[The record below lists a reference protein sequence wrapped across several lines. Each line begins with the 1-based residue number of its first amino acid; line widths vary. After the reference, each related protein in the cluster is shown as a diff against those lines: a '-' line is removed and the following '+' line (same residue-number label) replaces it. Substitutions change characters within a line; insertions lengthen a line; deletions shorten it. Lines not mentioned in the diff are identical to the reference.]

1 MPDRHGPMRAFV
13 SAVNDVPWSGA
24 AVTIPAVSDLGP
36 DQMSLPFL
44 EGQPTVSGDDA
55 SVLIPEGA
63 RGGEGVGSEQMM
75 AFVPGWQTDA
85 DRTYEGE
92 GPGAF
97 VPGKAWVPNYTYSP
111 GEAYFPGLSAVA
123 GWKTDESERDD
134 QGTDDNPVQT
144 VFVPNSDLFM
154 DRVGMESLPEGA
166 ERVESG
172 TSIDTQGGTVFAGP
186 SDLLFP
192 EDAFDER
199 QFPDDAF
206 DQGVALP
213 LNGEPL
219 GLGVLATPT
228 ASVGGEQAN
237 PLVDAETGELLQ
249 RDAARK
255 VLADAL
261 IPSTSTVEWLAGPDR
276 NPFGVDRH
284 GPMKVPLLDTETDLE
299 TFGGVLSGEDGP
311 WAAVLF
317 VARVTD
323 GDHVVA
329 VAGVTR
335 PVSTADG
342 GMALVEGSGWGMD
355 RGLELLPRAAEFA
368 AETIGQ
374 LERA

>member
-1 MPDRHGPMRAFV
+1 MPDQHGPMRAFV
-13 SAVNDVPWSGA
+13 SAVNGVPWSGA
-24 AVTIPAVSDLGP
+24 AVTIPSISDLGP

-63 RGGEGVGSEQMM
+63 RGGEGVAAEQMM
-75 AFVPGWQTDA
+75 ALVPSAGVNA
-85 DRTYEGE
+85 DTVSYTGNGLGAFFPSELRGARNEGYLSYAGN

-97 VPGKAWVPNYTYSP
+97 SPSETDSPDSPDDIRVFMPNI
-111 GEAYFPGLSAVA
+111 E
-123 GWKTDESERDD
+123 
-134 QGTDDNPVQT
+134 Q
-144 VFVPNSDLFM
+144 FM

-172 TSIDTQGGTVFAGP
+172 TSIDTQGGTAFAGP

-199 QFPDDAF
+199 QFPDDVF

-213 LNGEPL
+213 LNGEPF
-219 GLGVLATPT
+219 GLGALATPT

-249 RDAARK
+249 RDAARE

-284 GPMKVPLLDTETDLE
+284 GPMKVPLLGTETDLE
-299 TFGGVLSGEDGP
+299 TFGGVLSGDDGP

-323 GDHVVA
+323 EDHVVA

-335 PVSTADG
+335 PAGTVEG
-342 GMALVEGSGWGMD
+342 GRTLVEGSGWGMD

>member
-1 MPDRHGPMRAFV
+1 MVDRHGPMPTSFV
-13 SAVNDVPWSGA
+13 STVNKVPWSGA
-24 AVTIPAVSDLGP
+24 AVTIPSFSDLGP

-63 RGGEGVGSEQMM
+63 RGGEGVAPEQMM
-75 AFVPGWQTDA
+75 AFVAGWKTDA

-92 GPGAF
+92 EAGAF
-97 VPGKAWVPNYTYSP
+97 IPGSDWVPNYTYSP

-144 VFVPNSDLFM
+144 VFMPNIHAWPKEYDI
-154 DRVGMESLPEGA
+154 ESLPEGA

-237 PLVDAETGELLQ
+237 PLVDAETDELLQ
-249 RDAARK
+249 RDATNQL
-255 VLADAL
+255 LADTGITDADEA
-261 IPSTSTVEWLAGPDR
+261 EWLAAPERMDVEGAPTATT
-276 NPFGVDRH
+276 
-284 GPMKVPLLDTETDLE
+284 LLDTETDLE
-299 TFGGVLSGEDGP
+299 TFGGVLSGDDGP
-311 WAAVLF
+311 WGAVLF
-317 VARVTD
+317 VARVT
-323 GDHVVA
+323 GEDHVVA
-329 VAGVTR
+329 LAGVTR
-335 PVSTADG
+335 PVGTVEG
-342 GMALVEGSGWGMD
+342 GRTLVEGSGWGMD
-355 RGLELLPRAAEFA
+355 RGLELLPRASEFA
-368 AETIGQ
+368 AETIGR

>member
-1 MPDRHGPMRAFV
+1 M
-13 SAVNDVPWSGA
+13 VNGTPGSGV
-24 AVTIPAVSDLGP
+24 AVTIPSFSDLGP

-75 AFVPGWQTDA
+75 AFVAGQPTYQTDA
-85 DRTYEGE
+85 DRAYEGE

-97 VPGKAWVPNYTYSP
+97 VPGSDWVPNYTYSP

-123 GWKTDESERDD
+123 GWKSDESERDD
-134 QGTDDNPVQT
+134 PGTDDHPVQT
-144 VFVPNSDLFM
+144 VVTPNIEQFM

-199 QFPDDAF
+199 QFPDDVF

-213 LNGEPL
+213 LNGEPF
-219 GLGVLATPT
+219 GLGALATPT

-249 RDAARK
+249 RDATNRL
-255 VLADAL
+255 LADTGITDADDA
-261 IPSTSTVEWLAGPDR
+261 EWLAAPQRMDVEAA
-276 NPFGVDRH
+276 PTATT
-284 GPMKVPLLDTETDLE
+284 LLGTETDLE

>member
-13 SAVNDVPWSGA
+13 STVNEVPWSGA

-44 EGQPTVSGDDA
+44 EGQPTVGGDDA

-63 RGGEGVGSEQMM
+63 RGGEGVAPEQMM

-92 GPGAF
+92 EAGAF
-97 VPGKAWVPNYTYSP
+97 IPGSDWVPNYTYSP

-144 VFVPNSDLFM
+144 VFMPNIDLFM

-166 ERVESG
+166 ERVEPG

-213 LNGEPL
+213 LSGEPF

-237 PLVDAETGELLQ
+237 PLVDMDTAQLL
-249 RDAARK
+249 RREATRSTLGDSGLSDADR
-255 VLADAL
+255 
-261 IPSTSTVEWLAGPDR
+261 PEWLGGPTQFPEPGDYD
-276 NPFGVDRH
+276 GSID
-284 GPMKVPLLDTETDLE
+284 LLGTSTDLE

-329 VAGVTR
+329 MAGVTR

>member
-1 MPDRHGPMRAFV
+1 M
-13 SAVNDVPWSGA
+13 VNGTPGSGV
-24 AVTIPAVSDLGP
+24 AVTIPSFSDLGP

-75 AFVPGWQTDA
+75 AFVAGQPTYA
-85 DRTYEGE
+85 DRAYEGE

-97 VPGKAWVPNYTYSP
+97 VPGSDWVPNYTYSP

-134 QGTDDNPVQT
+134 QGTDDNPVQS
-144 VFVPNSDLFM
+144 VFMPNIHAWPKEYDI
-154 DRVGMESLPEGA
+154 ESLPEGA

-172 TSIDTQGGTVFAGP
+172 SSIDTQGTVFAGP

-228 ASVGGEQAN
+228 ASVGGEEAN
-237 PLVDAETGELLQ
+237 PLVDMDTAQFLRREATRSTLSDSGLS
-249 RDAARK
+249 DADR
-255 VLADAL
+255 
-261 IPSTSTVEWLAGPDR
+261 PEWLGGPT
-276 NPFGVDRH
+276 PFPEPGVYD
-284 GPMKVPLLDTETDLE
+284 GSIDLLGTSTDLE

>member
-1 MPDRHGPMRAFV
+1 MPDRQGPQYAFV
-13 SAVNDVPWSGA
+13 SAVNGVPGSGA
-24 AVTIPAVSDLGP
+24 AVTIPSISDLGP

-63 RGGEGVGSEQMM
+63 RGGGGVAPEQMM

-92 GPGAF
+92 EAGAF
-97 VPGKAWVPNYTYSP
+97 VPGDEWVPNFTYSP

-123 GWKTDESERDD
+123 GWKSDESGRDD
-134 QGTDDNPVQT
+134 LGTDDHPVQT
-144 VFVPNSDLFM
+144 VVTPNIEQFM

-199 QFPDDAF
+199 QFPDDVF

-213 LNGEPL
+213 LNGEPF

-249 RDAARK
+249 RDATNRL
-255 VLADAL
+255 LADTGITDADDA
-261 IPSTSTVEWLAGPDR
+261 EWLAAPERMDVEAA
-276 NPFGVDRH
+276 PTATT
-284 GPMKVPLLDTETDLE
+284 LLGTETDLE

-317 VARVTD
+317 VGRVTD
-323 GDHVVA
+323 EDHVVA

-335 PVSTADG
+335 PAGTVEG
-342 GMALVEGSGWGMD
+342 GRTLVDGSGWGMD

-368 AETIGQ
+368 AETMGQ

>member
-13 SAVNDVPWSGA
+13 STVNEVPGSGA
-24 AVTIPAVSDLGP
+24 AVTIPSFSDLAINGDP
-36 DQMSLPFL
+36 ISFLKEADQRSSDYFSL
-44 EGQPTVSGDDA
+44 V
-55 SVLIPEGA
+55 IPEGA
-63 RGGEGVGSEQMM
+63 RGGEGVAPEQTMTL
-75 AFVPGWQTDA
+75 APGAGVNA
-85 DRTYEGE
+85 DTVTYDGD

-123 GWKTDESERDD
+123 GWKTDESGRDD
-134 QGTDDNPVQT
+134 LGTDDNPVQT
-144 VFVPNSDLFM
+144 VFVPNIEQFM
-154 DRVGMESLPEGA
+154 DRVGTESLPEGA

-192 EDAFDER
+192 DDAFDER
-199 QFPDDAF
+199 QFPDDIY

-213 LNGEPL
+213 LNGEPF
-219 GLGVLATPT
+219 GLGALATPT
-228 ASVGGEQAN
+228 ASVGGEEAN

-249 RDAARK
+249 RDATNRL
-255 VLADAL
+255 LADTGITDADDA
-261 IPSTSTVEWLAGPDR
+261 EWLAAPERMDMESA
-276 NPFGVDRH
+276 PTATT
-284 GPMKVPLLDTETDLE
+284 LLDTETDLE
-299 TFGGVLSGEDGP
+299 TFGGVLSGDDGP
-311 WAAVLF
+311 WAAILF
-317 VARVTD
+317 VGRVTD

-335 PVSTADG
+335 PAGTVEG
-342 GMALVEGSGWGMD
+342 GRTLVEGSGWGMD

-368 AETIGQ
+368 AETMGQ